1 MIVHKVVDQLAR
13 FFGPDNLGL
22 LWQSVG
28 MTIALTIIGCGL
40 GFAFAFLITLA
51 RQSRGLSGAVL
62 RIIVTLFVEVFR
74 RIPFLV
80 VTYLVLF
87 GIAAFVKGASL
98 FLIAIVAIC
107 IYATAYLSEIIRT
120 GFESVPHQQ
129 IEAASAMNFSRWQT
143 LLHVIFPQSIPVILP
158 PAIAFMIAFIKDT
171 SLVSQIGVFEL
182 SFRGKELVNQGM
194 SGLFVFGMIALIYFA
209 LSYPLTR
216 LGRWLEKRLASSRGQ
231 EPERQL
237 RQA

>member
-1 MIVHKVVDQLAR
+1 MGR
-13 FFGPDNLGL
+13 FFEQLSRFFATDNLGL
-22 LWQSVG
+22 LWQSIG

-40 GFAFAFLITLA
+40 GFAFAFLIAIA
-51 RQSRGLSGAVL
+51 RQSTGWASLPLRVL
-62 RIIVTLFVEVFR
+62 ATLFTELFR

-80 VTYLVLF
+80 VIYLVLF
-87 GIAAFVKGASL
+87 FIAAFVRGASL

-107 IYATAYLSEIIRT
+107 IYATAYLSEIIRG
-120 GFESVPHQQ
+120 GFESVPRQQ
-129 IEAASAMNFSRWQT
+129 IEAATAMNFSRWQT
-143 LLHVIFPQSIPVILP
+143 LRSVIFPQSLPVILP
-158 PAIAFMIAFIKDT
+158 PAVAFAVAFVKDT

-194 SGLFVFGMIALIYFA
+194 SGLFVFGMISLIYFA

-216 LGRWLEKRLASSRGQ
+216 FGRWLEKRLASSRGQ
-231 EPERQL
+231 GPERQL